1 MIYGICSVLD
11 LIFKD
16 DNSKSGF
23 VYYCFVLGGGLLLV
37 DHCHWDIYC
46 TLIVHDH
53 NMLCLLVCQYRLDIH
68 HYTGVL
74 RVVIQQ

>member
-16 DNSKSGF
+16 DNSKSAF

-37 DHCHWDIYC
+37 DGIYC

-53 NMLCLLVCQYRLDIH
+53 NMLCLLVCQ
-68 HYTGVL
+68 
-74 RVVIQQ
+74 

>member
-16 DNSKSGF
+16 DNSTSGF
-23 VYYCFVLGGGLLLV
+23 DYYCFVLDGGLLWLIIV
-37 DHCHWDIYC
+37 TE

-53 NMLCLLVCQYRLDIH
+53 NMLCLLVCQYK
-68 HYTGVL
+68 
-74 RVVIQQ
+74 